1 MHGGTGETPEAVVIE
16 PEVVQ
21 PESGGNSPAREG
33 RQYHNHMT
41 DELALLMAQDI
52 LAGKSQREIAQKY
65 NYGVNNIHRT
75 VHGARMKRAMQQVLM
90 ECGVDKEVIAD
101 KIKQLLD
108 CTTTIVATHKGKI
121 TDKIEV
127 PDNSNQRATV
137 ELVGDWMGISPYKK
151 MHQEGGGPRVIIIGN
166 PVFAQMFYGDEP
178 GAGNALGSDRGSVE
192 GIQSG
197 ADGAEDLAVPEARDC
212 D

>member
-1 MHGGTGETPEAVVIE
+1 MPDGTVEAREAVAIE
-16 PEVVQ
+16 PEVLQ
-21 PESGGNSPAREG
+21 PESGGDGPVRETK
-33 RQYHNHMT
+33 QYHNHMT
-41 DELALLMAQDI
+41 NELALLMAQDI

-75 VHGARMKRAMQQVLM
+75 VHGARMKRTMQQVLM

-108 CTTTIVATHKGKI
+108 CKTTIVATYKGAI

-137 ELVGDWMGISPYKK
+137 ELVGDWIGISPYKK

-166 PVFAQMFYGDEP
+166 PVFTQMFYGDES
-178 GAGNALGSDRGSVE
+178 GTGNALGPDRGPVE
-192 GIQSG
+192 ELQSG
-197 ADGAEDLAVPEARDC
+197 ADGAEDLAMPEARHC